1 MISCFC
7 ELDLDDFFD
16 EVDFLEVVD
25 FVPVDFPDEE
35 DVLPDTASF
44 SVLSASVLLLPE
56 DDVEF
61 EVLV

>member
-1 MISCFC
+1 MLSCFC

-16 EVDFLEVVD
+16 EVDLVD
-25 FVPVDFPDEE
+25 FVPVDFPEE

-44 SVLSASVLLLPE
+44 SVLNASVLLLPE